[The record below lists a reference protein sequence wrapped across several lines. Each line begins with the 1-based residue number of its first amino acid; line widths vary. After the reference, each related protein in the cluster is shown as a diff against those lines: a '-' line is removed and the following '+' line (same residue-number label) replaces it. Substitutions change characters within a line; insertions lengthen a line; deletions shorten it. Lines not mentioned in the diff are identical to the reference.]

1 MTPATSPTTAA
12 LTDSITHTVAGLL
25 GITQDDVLAERTL
38 FDLPGFDSVA
48 IVSVLE
54 RLEDHWRVEVPADRI
69 VPESFETVDSL
80 AVLLSAVGAEGGRA

>member
-1 MTPATSPTTAA
+1 MTPATSPTTTA
-12 LTDSITHTVAGLL
+12 LTDSITGTVADLL
-25 GITQDDVLAERTL
+25 GITPEDVLAERTL

-54 RLEDHWRVEVPADRI
+54 RLEDHWRVEVAADRI

-80 AVLLSAVGAEGGRA
+80 ACLLSAAGAEGGRA